1 MILCREVIG
10 QFHCKLL
17 LSSKIAKAEAV
28 VVEPVKRKTSEFIW
42 FKLTANRNFIGENFF
57 SLNAALPYDSFRSMA
72 NNWHQYCKLIFYLH
86 PFCTQRLDSL
96 PSKSINFYVFFIYL
110 VGVLLS
116 HWHNAT
122 VTTSC
127 FLRTGGNWWLVGF
140 IFGNLG
146 WKNTRPL
153 RACDCASTR
162 RRFRIVHTTEY
173 RPVQDR
179 AWTLS
184 QIMYFW

>member
-57 SLNAALPYDSFRSMA
+57 GLNAALPYDPFRSMA
-72 NNWHQYCKLIFYLH
+72 NNWHQYCKLIFHLH
-86 PFCTQRLDSL
+86 PFCTQRLDSQ
-96 PSKSINFYVFFIYL
+96 PSKSINFDVFFIYL

-116 HWHNAT
+116 HWH
-122 VTTSC
+122 C
-127 FLRTGGNWWLVGF
+127 YCCYFLFLEDRGELMARGIYFRKLRLEEYTAPSSLWL
-140 IFGNLG
+140 
-146 WKNTRPL
+146 
-153 RACDCASTR
+153 C
-162 RRFRIVHTTEY
+162 
-173 RPVQDR
+173 
-179 AWTLS
+179 
-184 QIMYFW
+184 

>member
-57 SLNAALPYDSFRSMA
+57 GLNAALPYDPFRSMA

-116 HWHNAT
+116 HWH
-122 VTTSC
+122 C
-127 FLRTGGNWWLVGF
+127 YCCYFLFLEDRGELMARGIYFRKLRLEEYTAPSSLWL
-140 IFGNLG
+140 
-146 WKNTRPL
+146 
-153 RACDCASTR
+153 C
-162 RRFRIVHTTEY
+162 
-173 RPVQDR
+173 
-179 AWTLS
+179 
-184 QIMYFW
+184 

>member
-1 MILCREVIG
+1 MILCREVIR
-10 QFHCKLL
+10 QFHYKLL

-57 SLNAALPYDSFRSMA
+57 GLNAALPYDPFRSMA

-116 HWHNAT
+116 HWH
-122 VTTSC
+122 C
-127 FLRTGGNWWLVGF
+127 YCCYFLFLEDRGELMARGIYFRKLRLEEYTAPSSLWL
-140 IFGNLG
+140 
-146 WKNTRPL
+146 
-153 RACDCASTR
+153 C
-162 RRFRIVHTTEY
+162 
-173 RPVQDR
+173 
-179 AWTLS
+179 
-184 QIMYFW
+184 

>member
-17 LSSKIAKAEAV
+17 PSSKIAKAEAV

-57 SLNAALPYDSFRSMA
+57 GLNAALPYDPFRSMA

-116 HWHNAT
+116 HWH
-122 VTTSC
+122 C
-127 FLRTGGNWWLVGF
+127 YCYYFLFLEDRGELMARGIYFRKLRLEEYTAPSSLWL
-140 IFGNLG
+140 
-146 WKNTRPL
+146 
-153 RACDCASTR
+153 C
-162 RRFRIVHTTEY
+162 
-173 RPVQDR
+173 
-179 AWTLS
+179 
-184 QIMYFW
+184 

>member
-1 MILCREVIG
+1 MILCREVIR
-10 QFHCKLL
+10 QFHYKLL

-42 FKLTANRNFIGENFF
+42 FKLTANRNFIRENFF
-57 SLNAALPYDSFRSMA
+57 GLNAALPYDPFRSMA

-116 HWHNAT
+116 HWH
-122 VTTSC
+122 C
-127 FLRTGGNWWLVGF
+127 YCCYFLFLEDRGELMARGIYFRKLRLEEYTAPSSLWL
-140 IFGNLG
+140 
-146 WKNTRPL
+146 
-153 RACDCASTR
+153 C
-162 RRFRIVHTTEY
+162 
-173 RPVQDR
+173 
-179 AWTLS
+179 
-184 QIMYFW
+184 

>member
-72 NNWHQYCKLIFYLH
+72 NNWHQYCELIFYLH

-116 HWHNAT
+116 HWH
-122 VTTSC
+122 C
-127 FLRTGGNWWLVGF
+127 YCCYFLFLEDRGELMARGIYFRKLRLEEYTAPSSLWL
-140 IFGNLG
+140 
-146 WKNTRPL
+146 
-153 RACDCASTR
+153 C
-162 RRFRIVHTTEY
+162 
-173 RPVQDR
+173 
-179 AWTLS
+179 
-184 QIMYFW
+184 